1 MTGKSDSSSVSNL
14 FTAMNCFSFFYVA
27 SAMTSHM
34 SQESSAIRSLS
45 LWFGRLSLT
54 LTIKPN
60 ID

>member
-1 MTGKSDSSSVSNL
+1 MTGKPDSSSVSNL

-27 SAMTSHM
+27 LAMTSYM
-34 SQESSAIRSLS
+34 SQESSATRSLS
-45 LWFGRLSLT
+45 GLADSPCT